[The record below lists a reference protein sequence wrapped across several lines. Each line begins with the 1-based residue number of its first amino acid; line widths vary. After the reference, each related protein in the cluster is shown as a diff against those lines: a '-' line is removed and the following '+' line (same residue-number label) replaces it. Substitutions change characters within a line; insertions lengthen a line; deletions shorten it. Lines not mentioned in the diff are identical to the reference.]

1 MPEDNIIPVAGSL
14 ASICA
19 KISKNIVRNCDDKP
33 VAGMEQRLILINCDD
48 LPASGIDFDANYPNS
63 LITAINLNGG
73 TTGYEVQGIKQIMK
87 FSNALE
93 KNDEGEDGV
102 PHSITG
108 IRFYDPSEEARDEIN
123 KFIGGARVFAVLE
136 TKWKGIENKYAFKFF
151 GLKFGLELSELTE
164 ASAEN
169 DGTVVMSLK
178 TPNGFKEPYLPHIY
192 RDTNYTTS
200 LTTFN
205 NKFAS

>member
-1 MPEDNIIPVAGSL
+1 MADEIIPIGGTSSSV
-14 ASICA
+14 CA

-33 VAGMEQRLILINCDD
+33 VAGMEQRLVLINCDD
-48 LPASGIDFDANYPNS
+48 LPASGITFSADYPNS
-63 LITAINLNGG
+63 LIEAISLNNGK
-73 TTGYEVQGIKQIMK
+73 TGYEVTGIKQIMK

-93 KNDEGEDGV
+93 VNDEGENGI
-102 PHSITG
+102 PHNITG

-123 KFIGGARVFAVLE
+123 KFIGGARVYAILE

-151 GLKFGLELSELTE
+151 GIKFGLEISELTE

-192 RDTNYTTS
+192 RDTDYTTS

>member
-1 MPEDNIIPVAGSL
+1 MAVIEPTKSNSAS
-14 ASICA
+14 SICA
-19 KISKNIVRNCDDKP
+19 KISKDIQRNCDDKP
-33 VAGMEQRLILINCDD
+33 VAGMEQRLVLINCDD
-48 LPASGIDFDANYPNS
+48 LPYTGIGFDEDYPNA
-63 LITAINLNGG
+63 LINLIKLNGN

-87 FSNALE
+87 FTNSLE
-93 KNDEGEDGV
+93 KNDEGEDGTT
-102 PHSITG
+102 HSITG

-136 TKWKGIENKYAFKFF
+136 TKWKGVENKYAFKFF

-192 RDTNYTTS
+192 RDTDYETS